1 MPSSGVAAVA
11 ATVERLPVLTI
22 EPMSSALAAAA
33 YSAWVVSGGSSG
45 AAAHGNIQAAM
56 TTTADSAN
64 ARLAP
69 AGSARNASAAATN
82 GPYPPSGAGA
92 ESPTSD
98 DVVGG
103 TITASRAN
111 TRRTWCSA
119 MGAPIH
125 WRLRPN

>member
-1 MPSSGVAAVA
+1 VAAVA
-11 ATVERLPVLTI
+11 ATVERLPALTI
-22 EPMSSALAAAA
+22 EPISSALAAAA
-33 YSAWVVSGGSSG
+33 YSAWVTPGGRSG

-69 AGSARNASAAATN
+69 GGSAKNASAASTN
-82 GPYPPSGAGA
+82 GAYPPSGAGA

-98 DVVGG
+98 DVVGAA
-103 TITASRAN
+103 ITASRAN

-119 MGAPIH
+119 M
-125 WRLRPN
+125 LRKSIQSGLKPN